1 FLREQPEVM
10 EHMMDFNHW
19 YNPRHPRAQAMRKML
34 ADQKKDFTFEVYC
47 GYNSVKC
54 YVEAVERAGT
64 ADRAKVIAALE
75 SSTWSDHFM
84 PYGATKFVNGQ
95 NVGGRAALLQ
105 ATKDDIS
112 VVWPN
117 EFSDAKPVFPRPKR
131 G

>member
-1 FLREQPEVM
+1 
-10 EHMMDFNHW
+10 
-19 YNPRHPRAQAMRKML
+19 MRKIL

-75 SSTWSDHFM
+75 NSTWSDHFM

-105 ATKDDIS
+105 ATKDDIA